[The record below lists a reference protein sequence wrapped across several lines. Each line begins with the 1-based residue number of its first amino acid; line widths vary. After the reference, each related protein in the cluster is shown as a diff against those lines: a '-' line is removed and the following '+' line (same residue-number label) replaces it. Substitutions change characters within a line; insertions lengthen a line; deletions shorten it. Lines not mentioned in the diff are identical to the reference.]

1 MSAPE
6 YRSRSCPPRSVER
19 NELQMTVQKISEL
32 LHLTAINT
40 EDDRGVNCVFCCDLL
55 SVAMA
60 KAPEDSAWVTVI
72 GNANTIAV
80 ASLADVACIVL
91 SEGYSYDEAAV
102 KAAQCK
108 ITLLTSDKPTYE
120 TAVSIGELL

>member
-1 MSAPE
+1 M
-6 YRSRSCPPRSVER
+6 
-19 NELQMTVQKISEL
+19 QMTVHELSEL
-32 LHLTAINT
+32 LPLTPINT
-40 EDDRGVNCVFCCDLL
+40 EEDRDVNCVFCCDLL

-102 KAAQCK
+102 KAAQGK

>member
-1 MSAPE
+1 
-6 YRSRSCPPRSVER
+6 
-19 NELQMTVQKISEL
+19 MTVHELSEL
-32 LHLTAINT
+32 LPLTGLNK
-40 EDDRGVNCVFCCDLL
+40 EDDRDVKFVFCCDLL

-80 ASLADVACIVL
+80 ATLADVACIVL
-91 SEGYSYDEAAV
+91 SEGYSFDEAAI
-102 KAAQCK
+102 KAARGK
-108 ITLLTSDKPTYE
+108 IALLMSDKPSYE

>member
-1 MSAPE
+1 
-6 YRSRSCPPRSVER
+6 
-19 NELQMTVQKISEL
+19 MTVYKLSEL
-32 LHLTAINT
+32 LPLTAVNEE
-40 EDDRGVNCVFCCDLL
+40 EDRDVKCVFCCDLL

-80 ASLADVACIVL
+80 ATLADAACIVL
-91 SEGYSYDEAAV
+91 SEGYAFDEAAV
-102 KAAQCK
+102 KAARGK
-108 ITLLTSDKPTYE
+108 ITLLRSDKPSFE